1 MNENEL
7 SKVVYDLCIK
17 IHTALGPGL
26 LESAYEDCLEYE
38 FKKLGIPIQRQV
50 MVPLVYDQQLL
61 GDDFRADMIVDN
73 KVILELKAVT
83 SLDPICFSQLKTY
96 LKITGLKLGML
107 INFGEDRVVKG
118 IHRVVN
124 GL

>member
-61 GDDFRADMIVDN
+61 GDGFRADMIVDN

>member
-1 MNENEL
+1 MTENEI
-7 SKVVYDLCIK
+7 SKVIYDLCIK

-26 LESAYEDCLEYE
+26 LESAYEDCLDYE
-38 FKKLGIPIQRQV
+38 FRRLGIPIQRQV
-50 MVPLVYDQQLL
+50 MVPLVYDDKVL
-61 GDDFRADMIVDN
+61 GNGFRADIIVDN
-73 KVILELKAVT
+73 KVILELKAVS

-107 INFGEDRVVKG
+107 INFGEDRVAKG